1 MNAYSYS
8 LINTAGQGTANK
20 SIPVKTLIG
29 LKTQMLSPVNLYM
42 FLVYC
47 MVDNFRGV
55 QNFVDFMGFLI
66 EKLF

>member
-1 MNAYSYS
+1 MLSYS

-20 SIPVKTLIG
+20 NIPVKNFIG
-29 LKTQMLSPVNLYM
+29 LKPQMFSPANLST

-66 EKLF
+66 EKLPKF